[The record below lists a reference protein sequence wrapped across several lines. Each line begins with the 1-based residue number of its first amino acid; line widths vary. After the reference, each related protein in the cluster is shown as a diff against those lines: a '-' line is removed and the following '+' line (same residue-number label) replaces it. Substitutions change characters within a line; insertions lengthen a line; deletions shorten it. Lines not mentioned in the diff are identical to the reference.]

1 MSADLLKRKETYFV
15 LWRVGKI
22 PPELVI
28 GQFQPGN
35 PPILGGEQRFTL
47 KQSSAFSDLW
57 EIPATDCNLQT
68 GQIYHYWFEVEDT
81 DPEQKAPTRI
91 RCTDPY
97 AYVTDWRLTSPKLPL
112 PYKARKDQRASSVIK
127 YDQGNLHPCDPGGE
141 VSDFTEEPSL
151 DTLRPNNRLVI
162 YELPTTWTRLLG
174 ELDFEQD
181 IGTFRDV
188 LALIERDADGAN
200 FSDLPIVQP
209 GESYLTN
216 LGINALELL
225 PLTDSYIKREW
236 GYGPSNLFAPDY
248 DLGFPDGNSSPTAL
262 SDLTQLIQTCH
273 KHGIRFFVDM
283 VTAFASQGFY
293 QCANFPEFHIAP
305 KKGSTEPDAL
315 ISRLNEYEYENDG
328 SIIGRKRRDG
338 WGGKLWRYFNFVND
352 AYDPIS
358 GTQQKLVPARQLM
371 KTYLIHW
378 MLNWHIDGIRLDS
391 VENIAN
397 WDFIQ
402 EFKDLAR
409 QLWQQRWN
417 EQALGAGVDER
428 FIVVGEELS
437 MPLDLLRQQRLDGLW
452 NNTFKNLVRAV
463 ICGRNANGLS
473 FEWTVRKAIDCRNLE
488 FSDGSQS
495 VIYLTS
501 HDVEGFE
508 NERLYNF
515 LNVNGI
521 WDTQKRIK
529 LAFVCLLTSV
539 GIPMILAGEEFADQH
554 DRFDAKGKVTHAGGK
569 QVDPVNFARREEG
582 WRKELSEYVARLI
595 KFRTSSN
602 ALAVNDTD
610 FIHVDFNE
618 GKRVLV
624 WRRGRSDSAHP
635 VVVVANFSDWG
646 SNVQNPRAEYIVPN
660 WPSTPEGSKWKEIT
674 RNEYIPPEW
683 VGREPIYPWE
693 AKVYSLE

>member
-1 MSADLLKRKETYFV
+1 MSADLLKRKETHFV
-15 LWRVGKI
+15 LWRVSKT

-81 DPEQKAPTRI
+81 DPERIPPARI

-97 AYVTDWRLTSPKLPL
+97 ACVTDWRLVSPKLSS
-112 PYKARKDQRASSVIK
+112 PYKADEDQRASSVIK
-127 YDQGNLHPCDPGGE
+127 YDQGRLEPCDPGGE
-141 VSDFTEEPSL
+141 ISNFTGEPNLDSL
-151 DTLRPNNRLVI
+151 PPNNRLVI
-162 YELPTTWTRLLG
+162 YELPTAWTRLLDESSLERG
-174 ELDFEQD
+174 V
-181 IGTFRDV
+181 GTFRDV
-188 LALIERDADGAN
+188 IALIERNVDGAN
-200 FSDLPIVQP
+200 FSDLPVVQP
-209 GESYLTN
+209 GKSYLTD

-225 PLTDSYIKREW
+225 PPADSFYEREW
-236 GYGPSNLFAPDY
+236 GYGTSNFFAPDY
-248 DLGFPDGNSSPTAL
+248 ELGFPEGNSSPTSL
-262 SDLTQLIQTCH
+262 SDLTQLILTCH
-273 KHGIRFFVDM
+273 KYGIRFFVDM
-283 VTAFASQGFY
+283 VTAFAKQGFY
-293 QCANFPEFHIAP
+293 QCANFSEFHINP
-305 KKGSTEPDAL
+305 SSDQTDPDAFP
-315 ISRLNEYEYENDG
+315 SRLEYEEDG
-328 SIIGRKRRDG
+328 SRKLRNG
-338 WGGKLWRYFNFVND
+338 WGGKLWRYSKFVDN

-358 GTQQKLVPARQLM
+358 GTQQKLVPARQFM
-371 KTYLIHW
+371 KAYLTHW
-378 MLNWHIDGIRLDS
+378 MLNLHIDGIRLDT

-409 QLWQQRWN
+409 QLWKQRWN
-417 EQALGAGVDER
+417 EQSLGAGADER
-428 FIVVGEELS
+428 FLVVGEELWV
-437 MPLDLLRQQRLDGLW
+437 PLELVRQQRLDGLW
-452 NNTFKNLVRAV
+452 NENFKRLVRSA
-463 ICGRNANGLS
+463 ILGINASNEPS
-473 FEWTVRKAIDCRNLE
+473 FEWTVRKAIDCRNLG

-501 HDVEGFE
+501 HDVEGDG

-515 LNVNGI
+515 LNRQGI

-529 LAFVCLLTSV
+529 LAFVCLLTAV

-554 DRFDAKGKVTHAGGK
+554 DRFDQDGKVTQGGGK
-569 QVDPVNFARREEG
+569 QVDPVNFARHEES
-582 WRKELSEYVARLI
+582 WRKEVSKYVSRLV
-595 KFRTSSN
+595 KLRTSSD
-602 ALAVNDTD
+602 ALAVNGTD

-646 SNVQNPRAEYIVPN
+646 SNVQDPRAEYIVPN
-660 WPSTPEGSKWKEIT
+660 WPPTPPGGRWKEIT
-674 RNEYIPPEW
+674 RNEYISPEW